1 MLFYSS
7 LQAIYHA
14 MKGCKQRRMVGNG
27 LLWLIHLLSVFVWN
41 LQTWCFCRHQQPG
54 SLHQIPESVIV
65 HIWVS
70 IGIGFVLQ
78 WTCKA
83 WFDWAV
89 FLWPMQ
95 TDVFQLEVFGFV
107 VANVSRIGTCKKCS
121 KSFSVG
127 NRDISTLHLCC
138 CGCMKV
144 LFVER
149 QWHIPGDFCYLAG
162 FNCANM

>member
-1 MLFYSS
+1 
-7 LQAIYHA
+7 
-14 MKGCKQRRMVGNG
+14 
-27 LLWLIHLLSVFVWN
+27 
-41 LQTWCFCRHQQPG
+41 
-54 SLHQIPESVIV
+54 
-65 HIWVS
+65 
-70 IGIGFVLQ
+70 
-78 WTCKA
+78 
-83 WFDWAV
+83 
-89 FLWPMQ
+89 
-95 TDVFQLEVFGFV
+95 V